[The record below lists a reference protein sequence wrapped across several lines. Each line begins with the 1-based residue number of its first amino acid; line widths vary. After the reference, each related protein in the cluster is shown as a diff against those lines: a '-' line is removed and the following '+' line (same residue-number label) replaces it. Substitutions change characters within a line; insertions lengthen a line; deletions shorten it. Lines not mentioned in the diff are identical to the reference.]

1 MTESI
6 DISMYMEEI
15 SVNDLLSGNY
25 NSPSVFS
32 KEPVAPVQV
41 AELNFEKQIHELLQ
55 NISKSSYDSEVSAN
69 GNQGKKEG
77 SCPSRL
83 GFDLEAPV
91 SMDEDISST
100 VVNSDV
106 QQRELDRAFMSST
119 EVFDLEI
126 LLDHLCSKEI
136 SVPF

>member
-6 DISMYMEEI
+6 DISVYMEEI

-25 NSPSVFS
+25 TSPTVFS
-32 KEPVAPVQV
+32 NEPVAPVQV
-41 AELNFEKQIHELLQ
+41 AELNFEKQIQELLQ
-55 NISKSSYDSEVSAN
+55 SISKCSEVSVN
-69 GNQGKKEG
+69 GNQGNKEG

-91 SMDEDISST
+91 SMDEDILSN
-100 VVNSDV
+100 VVNGDV
-106 QQRELDRAFMSST
+106 QQREFDRAFMRST
-119 EVFDLEI
+119 EVFDLGR
-126 LLDHLCSKEI
+126 LLDHLCWKEI

>member
-25 NSPSVFS
+25 NSPTVFS

-41 AELNFEKQIHELLQ
+41 AELNFEKQIQELLQ

-91 SMDEDISST
+91 SMDEDISSN
-100 VVNSDV
+100 VVNGDV

-119 EVFDLEI
+119 EVFDLGR
-126 LLDHLCSKEI
+126 LLDHLCWKEI
-136 SVPF
+136 SFPF